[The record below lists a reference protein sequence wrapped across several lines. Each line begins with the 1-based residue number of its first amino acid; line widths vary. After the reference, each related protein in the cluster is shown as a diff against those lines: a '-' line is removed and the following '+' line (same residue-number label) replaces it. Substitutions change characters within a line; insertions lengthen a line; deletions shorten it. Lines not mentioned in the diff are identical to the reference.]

1 MTVEMTASLEHPSS
15 KILPLE
21 SGDRM
26 NRYEFERRYV
36 AMPKVKKAELIE
48 GIVYMASA
56 LRYKSHGEPHAN
68 LIVWLGTYAVS
79 TQGVGIADNT
89 TVHLDLDN
97 EPQPDVVLLIE
108 ENCGG
113 QSRISDDDY
122 IEGAPELVAE
132 VAASSASIDL
142 HDKKKAYRRNGVR
155 EYIVWRVLENQL
167 DWFSLEDGEY
177 ITLTADASG
186 VIKSKVFPGL
196 WLNVDA
202 LLAGNMAQVLAVLQ
216 QGLSSN
222 EHADFVQN
230 LSQNS

>member
-196 WLNVDA
+196 WLNVYA

-222 EHADFVQN
+222 EHADFVQS